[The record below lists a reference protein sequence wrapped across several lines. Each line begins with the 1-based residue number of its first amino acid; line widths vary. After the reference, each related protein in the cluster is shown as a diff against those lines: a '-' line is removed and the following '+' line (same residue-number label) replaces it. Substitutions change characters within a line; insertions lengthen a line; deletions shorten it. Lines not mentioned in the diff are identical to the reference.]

1 MLNRDFFRILIKV
14 IGLYFFIQMIFSV
27 IPSQISFL
35 GFDSDFSQKISTLIY
50 IFLIALLSLAILYFL
65 IRSPD
70 KIIDL
75 FKLDK
80 GFDNDKIPI
89 TNFNSRNILT
99 IALFIVGAFLI
110 IENLTTVISLLFYEF
125 KKSNNPLL
133 SVDPNNNINLI
144 LSALNLILGCMLI
157 IFRKNISAYFEK

>member
-1 MLNRDFFRILIKV
+1 
-14 IGLYFFIQMIFSV
+14 MIFSV

-80 GFDNDKIPI
+80 GFDNDKIAI
-89 TNFNSRNILT
+89 INFNSRNILT
-99 IALFIVGAFLI
+99 IAFL
-110 IENLTTVISLLFYEF
+110 
-125 KKSNNPLL
+125 
-133 SVDPNNNINLI
+133 
-144 LSALNLILGCMLI
+144 
-157 IFRKNISAYFEK
+157 